1 MAQLKL
7 IDTIQSKLE
16 EVSKSDGQLILEKD
30 GKNLYF
36 DFNGDRIQISDFI
49 ELDDEDE
56 LTFVLAPLPS
66 KFYFIKNNASL
77 WRYLNNEWVCIAKSS
92 NILMSREFD
101 NVLKEDNIMYYASI
115 KPIDFNSSWTL
126 KFRIYADVAGA
137 AGATQYADIFL
148 SGIGDSL
155 GTYEAKNTIYDLGLR
170 CIANNILYLLN
181 QDGFNNGGKHY
192 LGIDLSNTKEEYSRT
207 ISIEIYEATNC
218 LFEWAGTSLV
228 TATNLGISAL
238 DYSKTIYIEFSQNGE
253 FTNTTIKKEDL
264 SNVAFSGS
272 YNDLLDKPSLLD
284 VAIDENTDGLLNF
297 FKN

>member
-56 LTFVLAPLPS
+56 LTFVLAPLP
-66 KFYFIKNNASL
+66 
-77 WRYLNNEWVCIAKSS
+77 KSS